1 MAVKEVTIL
10 CEINLSPSTEFSIA
24 VLIFL
29 HTILPIPNVCIMIK
43 TAIFYFISGIGK
55 ETALDLAC
63 RGAKVILA
71 CRDMKKGKIVCGT
84 DIKNCI
90 L

>member
-10 CEINLSPSTEFSIA
+10 CEIRLSPSSEFSTI

-29 HTILPIPNVCIMIK
+29 HTILVIPNVCIMIK
-43 TAIFYFISGIGK
+43 SAIIDYISGIGK

-71 CRDMKKGKIVCGT
+71 CRDMKKGKIVCGR
-84 DIKNCI
+84 DIKNWI
-90 L
+90 